1 MFDIAVIIINY
12 NTSYYTLKCIK
23 SVIEKTDSSVAYQII
38 VVDNN
43 SNLDDYKNLKSNF
56 PKDKNISLHR
66 SNINTGFGGGNMH
79 GVQFC
84 KAHYLLFLN
93 NDAFLLNNCLSILL
107 TYLKAYKD
115 VALCTAQNY
124 DENHKHVISFDH
136 YKGLRRLLFGR
147 SFLEKINPKKY
158 PKRNQ
163 EYTKPIKVNWVN
175 GAFMLFDTKAF
186 SKVGGFDTTIFLYYE
201 EMDIC
206 KRLSD
211 FNYQITLVPDAKILH
226 YQGKSTGMSKTIS
239 REGYISYLYVLKK
252 NYSPLKYYTI
262 RLYLF
267 IALLLKPKK
276 WFLLDIVL
284 NPSNSKS
291 LKHQQKK
298 V

>member
-107 TYLKAYKD
+107 TYLKANKD